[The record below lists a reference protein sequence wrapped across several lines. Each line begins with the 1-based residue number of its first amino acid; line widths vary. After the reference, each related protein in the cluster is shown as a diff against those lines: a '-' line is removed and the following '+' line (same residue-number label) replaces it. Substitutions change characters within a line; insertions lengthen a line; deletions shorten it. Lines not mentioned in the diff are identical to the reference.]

1 MTVEG
6 KVDVT
11 LIGISRFDAAE
22 KKAIKEFLT
31 NENEQY
37 SSAKSPVGMFDKQLI
52 PNDLGLVAD
61 KIAEY
66 YAG

>member
-11 LIGISRFDAAE
+11 LIGISRYDATD
-22 KKAIKEFLT
+22 KAVKEFLT

-37 SSAKSPVGMFDKQLI
+37 SSAKSPVGMFDRQLI